1 MPETDLALV
10 ERSVAGDQAAFAEL
24 MQRHEDKIFSLAL
37 KMTGNRP
44 DALDATQDT
53 FIAAYRQISRF
64 RGDAAFSTWIYRIGI
79 NACKDLLR
87 RRSRL
92 PDSAEEDELAA
103 ALPDARQRVDE
114 GVALRMDL
122 AAALRSLPDDYRE
135 AVCLHDIGGTPYEE
149 IALLTG
155 VAVGTVKSR
164 ISRGRRRLAALL
176 EHPARAAS
184 SKEEP

>member
-1 MPETDLALV
+1 MPETDQELV
-10 ERSVAGDQAAFAEL
+10 ARSVAGEQAAFTQL
-24 MQRHEDKIFSLAL
+24 MRRHEDRIFSLAL
-37 KMTGNRP
+37 KMTGDRA

-53 FIAAYRQISRF
+53 FIAAYRQLPRF
-64 RGDAAFSTWIYRIGI
+64 RGDSAFSTWVYRIGI

-87 RRSRL
+87 RRNRHAFAS
-92 PDSAEEDELAA
+92 EEDDLVATV
-103 ALPDARQRVDE
+103 PDRGPRIDE

-149 IALLTG
+149 IAVLTG

-164 ISRGRRRLAALL
+164 ISRGRRRLAELL
-176 EHPARAAS
+176 EHPASLAA